1 MAGIVVIVIGVAL
14 VSLFPPESENAEQ
27 MATSVSDS
35 KRQMTLVVLWGI
47 TGALFISLET
57 MCVKWLMIKR
67 GINGDVS
74 GMFFLLVEGVLG
86 IACLIVTTLQ
96 GSGLHELS
104 NKALLMVLI
113 AGFFAFSA
121 LIIFNYSLSK
131 GLAGVAISIFNT
143 SPAI

>member
-1 MAGIVVIVIGVAL
+1 
-14 VSLFPPESENAEQ
+14 
-27 MATSVSDS
+27 
-35 KRQMTLVVLWGI
+35 
-47 TGALFISLET
+47 